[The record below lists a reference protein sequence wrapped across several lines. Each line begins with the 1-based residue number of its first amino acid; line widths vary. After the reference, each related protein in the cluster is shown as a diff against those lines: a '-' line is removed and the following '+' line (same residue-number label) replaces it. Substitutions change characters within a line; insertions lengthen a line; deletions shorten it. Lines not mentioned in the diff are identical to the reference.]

1 MFGGLKKAIR
11 KNKKGL
17 LNLGKRVAPVLL
29 AAAPV
34 AGAIM
39 RGKQALKSLGV
50 NPKGAKL
57 GKVEPASVNVAI
69 AKPAVVPISA
79 RQSSRRG
86 AFTEDYA
93 GSKKLRSA
101 HSTQSPAVARALA
114 ARRKA
119 KRVTGKGRRPPSGGL
134 DLKALSAS
142 WRAAGK
148 PGTWQGWIKA
158 NHGR

>member
-11 KNKKGL
+11 KNKRGL
-17 LNLGKRVAPVLL
+17 LNLGKRIAPVLL

-39 RGKQALKSLGV
+39 RGKQALKSMGV
-50 NPKGAKL
+50 EPKAAKM
-57 GKVEPASVNVAI
+57 GKVQPSSVNVAI
-69 AKPAVVPISA
+69 AKPAVVPVMT
-79 RQSSRRG
+79 RQVSRRG

-93 GSKKLRSA
+93 GTKKLRTA

-114 ARRKA
+114 ARRMA
-119 KRVTGKGRRPPSGGL
+119 KRATGKGRRPPTGGL